1 MNREIW
7 QALLEE
13 KSSTGFSL
21 RAFDLGPAQPE
32 NPDKKHTG

>member
-1 MNREIW
+1 MNCEIW

-13 KSSTGFSL
+13 KSSTGFSQ
-21 RAFDLGPAQPE
+21 RAFDLGLAQPN